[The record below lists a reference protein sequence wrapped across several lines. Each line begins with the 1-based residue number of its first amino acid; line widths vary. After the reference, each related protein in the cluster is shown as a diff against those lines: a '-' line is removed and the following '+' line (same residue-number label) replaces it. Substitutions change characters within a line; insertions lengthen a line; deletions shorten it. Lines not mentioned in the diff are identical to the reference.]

1 MLMTSRGILVVDDE
15 PGMLRLLSLYLRQA
29 GYAVATAATGA
40 DAVHEVRLGGIDLVV
55 LDIGLPDIDGFSVC
69 QYIRRAGNVPVIML
83 TARSDPRDRISG
95 LELGAD
101 DYVSKPFNPEELVAR
116 IRAVL
121 RRVQTEQRAG
131 REVVLNGLV
140 VDLVQRTVTA
150 DGRQISLRP
159 KEFDLLVEL
168 ASHPNRVFTREQL
181 LNHVWGYEG
190 LGASA
195 TVDVHVLRL
204 RRKLGDSHRKHR
216 WIRTVW
222 GVGYRFNE
230 HPHEA

>member
-15 PGMLRLLSLYLRQA
+15 PGMLRLVSLYLRQA
-29 GYAVATAATGA
+29 GYAVATASTGA
-40 DAVHEVRLGGIDLVV
+40 DAVHEVRLGGIELVV

-121 RRVQTEQRAG
+121 RRAQAEQSTGPR
-131 REVVLNGLV
+131 VSLNGLV
-140 VDLVQRTVTA
+140 VDLVQRTVTV
-150 DGRQISLRP
+150 DGREVSLRP

-168 ASHPNRVFTREQL
+168 ASHPDQVFTREQL

-190 LGASA
+190 LGTSA

-204 RRKLGDSHRKHR
+204 RRKLGDSSPKHR

-222 GVGYRFNE
+222 GIGYRFNE
-230 HPHEA
+230 QPYEA